1 MLRAFKSADMLRR
14 QEELS
19 GKKYECRSL
28 CVANPQHTS
37 VMYLLL
43 SDEQNEETCAENVE
57 LPLGH
62 SWGVLFDEISVTLHE
77 KNCLTRIV
85 TSGNERITKVVWPT
99 DGEYGGISG
108 KWSVRVNAC
117 GILDDWEMIHEEIN
131 QTSSPGRSG
140 VQNGSVHS
148 SYMQML
154 LKNKDNEEKI
164 DLLKRAGV
172 EQRHNEGDSNK
183 KFEELHWKPKI
194 VVTPCTYLHSDRKYG
209 ESNVTN
215 VDDDGLWD
223 LIDAVASDKASHSVT
238 RVRGF
243 TMLRPAALE
252 KKNQRIQ
259 EKLTSRLAQGLTS

>member
-19 GKKYECRSL
+19 TKKHECRSL

-37 VMYLLL
+37 LMYLLL
-43 SDEQNEETCAENVE
+43 SDEQNEETCADNVE

-77 KNCLTRIV
+77 SNQLTRRV
-85 TSGNERITKVVWPT
+85 TSGNEGITKVVWPT
-99 DGEYGGISG
+99 DGEYIGVSG

-131 QTSSPGRSG
+131 QTSPDRSG
-140 VQNGSVHS
+140 IQNGSVHS
-148 SYMQML
+148 SYKEML
-154 LKNKDNEEKI
+154 LKHKDDEEKT
-164 DLLKRAGV
+164 DLLKRAGI
-172 EQRHNEGDSNK
+172 EQRHNEGDTNK
-183 KFEELHWKPKI
+183 KFEELNWKPKI
-194 VVTPCTYLHSDRKYG
+194 VVTPCKTYLHSDRKYG
-209 ESNVTN
+209 VSDVTN

-223 LIDAVASDKASHSVT
+223 LIDAVASDKASHGVT
-238 RVRGF
+238 RIRGF

-259 EKLTSRLAQGLTS
+259 EKLTSRLAQGFTS